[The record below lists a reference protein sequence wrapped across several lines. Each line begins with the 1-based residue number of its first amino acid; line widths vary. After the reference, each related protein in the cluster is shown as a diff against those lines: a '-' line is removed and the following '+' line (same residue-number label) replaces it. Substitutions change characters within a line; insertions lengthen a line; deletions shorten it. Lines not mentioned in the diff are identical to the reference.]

1 MLNHNLTIKDSKL
14 EDLHKLNKVEEEM
27 NILSEKYDSFFRNVD
42 ESLINKFLID
52 YLSVAM

>member
-1 MLNHNLTIKDSKL
+1 MFNHNLTIKDSKL

-27 NILSEKYDSFFRNVD
+27 NTLSQKYDSFSGMLT
-42 ESLINKFLID
+42 SLINKFLID